1 MYDHRKCLVI
11 DVDDTIC
18 WAADPNKP
26 YDYKNA
32 NPILKAIDHIRQYH
46 YQGWYIIFHTA
57 RYFREFNGDI
67 VKIYQKGYNELKDW
81 LDKYD
86 VPYDL
91 IVLGKPSA
99 TFYLDDKAFRIDYA
113 QDWDKLDNY
122 LITKERHDAVV

>member
-18 WAADPNKP
+18 YAANAAEP

-32 NPILKAIDHIRQYH
+32 VPITRAIRNIKKHHAD
-46 YQGWYIIFHTA
+46 GWYIIFHTA
-57 RYFREFNGDI
+57 RYFRECNGDI

-81 LDKYD
+81 LEEHW

-99 TFYLDDKAFRIDYA
+99 TLYLDDKAFRIDSA
-113 QDWDKLDNY
+113 GDWDRLDRY
-122 LITKERHDAVV
+122 IQTKERFDAAI